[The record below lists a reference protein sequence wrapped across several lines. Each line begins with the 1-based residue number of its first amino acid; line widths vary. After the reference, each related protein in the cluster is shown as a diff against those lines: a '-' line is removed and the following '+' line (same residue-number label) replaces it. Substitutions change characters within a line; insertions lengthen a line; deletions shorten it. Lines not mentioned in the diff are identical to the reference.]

1 MIRPQSQSFTR
12 RDTSV
17 IGRWWW
23 TIDRWSLA
31 IISIMIGIGVL
42 LSFAAS
48 PPVADRLN
56 LGTFFFV
63 KRHILMVPPTLF
75 VLFTISLMSPLQIRR
90 LATLVYIAGVILL
103 VMTLWTGTEIKGARR
118 WVNIGGATIQAS
130 EFIKPVFAV
139 MVAWMLAEKYRDRHF
154 PGILIS
160 LFLLSILVVLLLLQ
174 PDLGMTL
181 IIVSTW
187 IAQLFIAGMPILWM
201 GILGGCGIL
210 GLCGAYFLFPHVAR
224 RIDQFL
230 DPVSGDPRHD
240 LYQINQSLEAFMNGG
255 LFGKGPGEGT
265 VKKHVPDAHSDFVF
279 SVAGEEFGLILC
291 LILVILFAFIVL
303 RSLVRATNENSL
315 FITIATSGLA
325 IQFGLQ
331 AFVNMASTLHL
342 IPTKGMTMPFIS
354 YGGSSMLA
362 LGMGMGM
369 ILSLTR
375 RRHGIS
381 QVL

>member
-118 WVNIGGATIQAS
+118 WVSIGGATIQAS

-154 PGILIS
+154 PGVLIS
-160 LFLLSILVVLLLLQ
+160 LFLLGILVVLLLLQ

-181 IIVSTW
+181 VIVSTW

-240 LYQINQSLEAFMNGG
+240 L
-255 LFGKGPGEGT
+255 
-265 VKKHVPDAHSDFVF
+265 V
-279 SVAGEEFGLILC
+279 
-291 LILVILFAFIVL
+291 
-303 RSLVRATNENSL
+303 
-315 FITIATSGLA
+315 
-325 IQFGLQ
+325 
-331 AFVNMASTLHL
+331 
-342 IPTKGMTMPFIS
+342 
-354 YGGSSMLA
+354 
-362 LGMGMGM
+362 
-369 ILSLTR
+369 
-375 RRHGIS
+375 
-381 QVL
+381 

>member
-118 WVNIGGATIQAS
+118 WVSIGGATIQAS

>member
-1 MIRPQSQSFTR
+1 MIRSQSFTR

-75 VLFTISLMSPLQIRR
+75 ILFTISLLSPLQIRR

-103 VMTLWTGTEIKGARR
+103 AMTLWTGTEIKGARR
-118 WVNIGGATIQAS
+118 WVSIGGATIQAS

-154 PGILIS
+154 PGVLIS
-160 LFLLSILVVLLLLQ
+160 LFLLSILVILLLLQ

-181 IIVSTW
+181 VIVSTW

-265 VKKHVPDAHSDFVF
+265 IKKHVPDAHSDFVF

-369 ILSLTR
+369 ILALTR

>member
-90 LATLVYIAGVILL
+90 LATLVYIAGVLLL

-118 WVNIGGATIQAS
+118 WVSIGGATIQAS

-154 PGILIS
+154 PGVLIS
-160 LFLLSILVVLLLLQ
+160 LFLLGILVVLLLLQ

-181 IIVSTW
+181 VIVSTW

-369 ILSLTR
+369 ILALTR

>member
-118 WVNIGGATIQAS
+118 WVNIGGTTIQAS

-154 PGILIS
+154 PGVLIS

-369 ILSLTR
+369 ILALTR

>member
-118 WVNIGGATIQAS
+118 WVSIGGATIQAS

-154 PGILIS
+154 PGVLIS
-160 LFLLSILVVLLLLQ
+160 LFLLGILVVLLLLQ

-181 IIVSTW
+181 VIVSTW

-369 ILSLTR
+369 ILALTR